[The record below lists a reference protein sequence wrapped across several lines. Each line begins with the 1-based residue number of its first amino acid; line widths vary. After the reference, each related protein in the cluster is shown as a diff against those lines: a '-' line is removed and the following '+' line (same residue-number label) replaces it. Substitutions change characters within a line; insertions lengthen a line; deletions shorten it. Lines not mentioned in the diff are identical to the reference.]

1 MPLSFNLDVGSLPR
15 LDVKLQYIVRRQGM
29 LLRTRSNEH
38 HCARVIG
45 DDQQIAS
52 GGEEL
57 LRGRASQVCSG
68 GFVELFGAERR
79 QYPSAIEKNCCA
91 TKGDERR

>member
-1 MPLSFNLDVGSLPR
+1 MRFSLNLNVGSLPR
-15 LDVKLQYIVRRQGM
+15 LDVKRQQAVRRQGM

-52 GGEEL
+52 GG
-57 LRGRASQVCSG
+57 
-68 GFVELFGAERR
+68 
-79 QYPSAIEKNCCA
+79 K
-91 TKGDERR
+91 